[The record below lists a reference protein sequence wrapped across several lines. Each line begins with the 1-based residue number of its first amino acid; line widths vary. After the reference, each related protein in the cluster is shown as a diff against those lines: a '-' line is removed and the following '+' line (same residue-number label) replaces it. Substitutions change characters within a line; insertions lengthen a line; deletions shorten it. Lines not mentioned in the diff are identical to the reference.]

1 MRLTPRQQR
10 WIDANRLEY
19 GAGYDDLQ
27 FITATQSQEAMQRRE
42 SLLAEVSAQVEIG
55 CGGSKLDCAT
65 LSPGCRHCVAGGWSC
80 LFINE
85 RCNAR
90 CFYCPTSQLETG
102 IPATNT
108 VEFRTPADYVA
119 YLETFGFTGASI
131 SGGEPLLTP
140 QRTLAF
146 VQAIKSHFGD
156 RMHVWLYTNGLL
168 FDAEMAARLRDA
180 GLDEI
185 RFDIGA
191 NGYRLDAL
199 QQAVGV
205 IPTVTVEIP
214 AVPDELPRMR
224 RMLPALRDVGV
235 QHLNLHQLRLT
246 PHNFKHLSARGY
258 TFLHGEKVTV
268 LESELTALE
277 LLSESLKSGGP
288 PVNYCSFV
296 YKNRYQALAARTRN
310 GAYFSRP
317 TEELT
322 ASGYLR
328 AMTLIGDEADIA
340 AQADRFA
347 SVNGE
352 GEGYGFGAGRQQLL
366 FAPQLLPVVDFGQFR
381 LQLDYAFCRQLPA
394 VSYRNPFRAIKVNA
408 SKQVVV
414 EKAKAARFEFEADQA
429 EAFARSFLTV
439 NAADGVPE
447 FLDELLP
454 YERLATGLQEYF

>member
-1 MRLTPRQQR
+1 MMPTQRQQR

-19 GAGYDDLQ
+19 GAGYDELR
-27 FITATQSQEAMQRRE
+27 FITRSQRLEALRRRDD
-42 SLLAEVSAQVEIG
+42 LLGELASQVEVG
-55 CGGSKLDCAT
+55 CGGSKLDCTT

-108 VEFRTPADYVA
+108 VDFRTPADYVG
-119 YLETFGFTGASI
+119 YLEVFGFTGASI

-146 VQAIKSHFGD
+146 IRAIKSHFGAA
-156 RMHVWLYTNGLL
+156 MHVWLYTNGLL
-168 FDAEMAARLRDA
+168 FDAEMAARLQEA

-199 QQAVGV
+199 RHAVGA
-205 IPTVTVEIP
+205 IPIVTVEIP
-214 AVPDELPRMR
+214 AVPEELPRLR
-224 RMLPALRDVGV
+224 RMLPALHDTGV

-246 PHNFKHLSARGY
+246 PHNFKHLSTRGY

-268 LESELTALE
+268 LESELAALE
-277 LLSESLKSGGP
+277 LLNESLKVGGP

-296 YKNRYQALAARTRN
+296 YKNRYQALAARKRN
-310 GAYFSRP
+310 AVHLARP
-317 TEELT
+317 TEALT

-328 AMTLIGDEADIA
+328 ALTLIGSEADIA
-340 AQADRFA
+340 AQAARFRA
-347 SVNGE
+347 VEGE
-352 GEGYGFGAGRQQLL
+352 GEGYGFGASKQQLQ
-366 FAPQLLPVVDFGQFR
+366 FAPRLLPAVDCSRFR

-394 VSYRNPFRAIKVNA
+394 VSYRNPFKAIKVSA
-408 SKQVVV
+408 TKQVVV
-414 EKAKAARFEFEADQA
+414 EKAKMARFELDADQA
-429 EAFARSFLTV
+429 HAFARSFLTG
-439 NAADGVPE
+439 NAAPE
-447 FLDELLP
+447 LPAFLDDLLP
-454 YERLATGLQEYF
+454 YERLATGLQDYF